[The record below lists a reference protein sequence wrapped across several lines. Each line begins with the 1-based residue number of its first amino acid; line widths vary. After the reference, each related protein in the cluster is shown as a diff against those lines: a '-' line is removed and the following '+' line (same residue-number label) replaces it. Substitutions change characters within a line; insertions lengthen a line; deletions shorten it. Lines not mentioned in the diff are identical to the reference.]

1 MFKKKC
7 ANIRHLKKVH
17 QITWEDFKMRKLQ
30 AMNEP
35 KRNEAPEQVE
45 SEEQSKF
52 EVKNKKLATSSEVE
66 FLDEQDFLYRLKK
79 INGTKSDIQNIVMF
93 CMDQK
98 EEDYYRLARC
108 WKKSMDKCE
117 DMVKKKALLYLCSEI
132 VQAAHKFKLSKL
144 LDKYRNAIESSTFSG
159 FSGIEKSFQKIC
171 KIWSIGKIFPSKT
184 IMRWRNQIEET
195 YLDVTFEDNEDDQV
209 KLTQTNKSSL
219 NTLSISDVDADRS
232 IRRVTVDFEED
243 LDFEEDQVDKN
254 QIGSVVGEIETQTTK
269 SSLSTLSISDVDV
282 HRSIKRVTVDFEEDQ
297 VDKNQIG
304 SVVGEI
310 ATKSQSL
317 KSRKKIE
324 DDDIQIVFEQS
335 TKPEVKIK
343 KEPERKSKKEVEQ
356 RFQERELISL
366 VIMFLNS

>member
-1 MFKKKC
+1 LKKKC

-17 QITWEDFKMRKLQ
+17 QITWEDFKMRKLH
-30 AMNEP
+30 AMSEP

-45 SEEQSKF
+45 SEEQSRF
-52 EVKNKKLATSSEVE
+52 EVKNKKLATSSEVQ

-79 INGTKSDIQNIVMF
+79 INGTKSDIQNIVVF

-108 WKKSMDKCE
+108 WKKSMDNCE

-159 FSGIEKSFQKIC
+159 FSGIEKSFNKIC
-171 KIWSIGKIFPSKT
+171 KIWSIGNIFPSKT
-184 IMRWRNQIEET
+184 IMRWRNQIGET
-195 YLDVTFEDNEDDQV
+195 SLDVTFEGNEDDQV
-209 KLTQTNKSSL
+209 KLTQTIKSSL
-219 NTLSISDVDADRS
+219 NTLGISDVDADRS
-232 IRRVTVDFEED
+232 IGLVTVDFEED
-243 LDFEEDQVDKN
+243 

-282 HRSIKRVTVDFEEDQ
+282 HRSIKRVTVDFEEDKF
-297 VDKNQIG
+297 DKNQIG

-310 ATKSQSL
+310 ATKGQSL

-324 DDDIQIVFEQS
+324 DDEIQIVFEQS

-343 KEPERKSKKEVEQ
+343 KETERKSKKEVEQ